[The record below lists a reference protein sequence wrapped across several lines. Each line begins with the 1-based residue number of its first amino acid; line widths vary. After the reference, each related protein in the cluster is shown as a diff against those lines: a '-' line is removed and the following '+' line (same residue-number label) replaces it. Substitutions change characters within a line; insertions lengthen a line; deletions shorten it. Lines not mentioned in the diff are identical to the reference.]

1 MKMAKSV
8 EGYLDGSPWKK
19 ELSALRE
26 ILNRNELVEELKWGT
41 PYYMVD
47 GKIVVGIAGFKQY
60 FGLWFHQG
68 VFQKDESNVLINA
81 QEGTTRALRQ
91 WRFQTLD
98 EINSELIHQYVT
110 EANQNQKD
118 GMEIKPEPKKIQWSS
133 ELKEALA
140 LDGELSDAFETLTPG
155 KQREYAEHIATAK
168 QEKTRLSRL
177 EKCIPMIKSGTGLH
191 DKYKRS

>member
-1 MKMAKSV
+1 M
-8 EGYLDGSPWKK
+8 
-19 ELSALRE
+19 
-26 ILNRNELVEELKWGT
+26 
-41 PYYMVD
+41 
-47 GKIVVGIAGFKQY
+47 
-60 FGLWFHQG
+60 
-68 VFQKDESNVLINA
+68 LINA

>member
-41 PYYMVD
+41 PHYMVD

-110 EANQNQKD
+110 EAIQNQ
-118 GMEIKPEPKKIQWSS
+118 
-133 ELKEALA
+133 A
-140 LDGELSDAFETLTPG
+140 
-155 KQREYAEHIATAK
+155 
-168 QEKTRLSRL
+168 
-177 EKCIPMIKSGTGLH
+177 
-191 DKYKRS
+191 